1 MKHTSKDMTK
11 MSSQVTMKEFKKL
24 IMRVG
29 TVTSAERVSGSKNL
43 QKLLVDLG
51 GDEPTQII
59 TGLVGYYTEEELKGK
74 KIIVLTNLK
83 PAKIFGQVSNGML
96 LAAEFQDKLAL
107 LTIDRDIPDG
117 ARVT

>member
-1 MKHTSKDMTK
+1 
-11 MSSQVTMKEFKKL
+11 MSSQINMKDFKKL
-24 IMRVG
+24 VMRVG
-29 TVTSAERVSGSKNL
+29 TVTKAERVPGSNKL
-43 QKLLVDLG
+43 QRLLVDLG

-59 TGLVGYYTEEELKGK
+59 TGLVGYYTEEELEGK

-83 PAKIFGQVSNGML
+83 PAKIFGQISNGML

-107 LTIDRDIPDG
+107 LTVDRDIPNG